1 MWLRILL
8 VLVGLGH
15 LINGAWMLVNPDTWY
30 ASVPGVVQTGP
41 LNHHFVQDI
50 GMAFVASGGLL
61 IAGASTLRHAAAF
74 AISGAVWPIL
84 HSTIHLAGWLMH
96 GLPSD
101 GTRLFTELV
110 GVAGVSG
117 LGGVLAWWRAK
128 GET

>member
-1 MWLRILL
+1 MLLRTLL

-15 LINGAWMLVNPDTWY
+15 LINGAWMLANPDTWY
-30 ASVPGVVQTGP
+30 ATVPGVMQTGP

-61 IAGASTLRHAAAF
+61 IAGASALRQAGAF
-74 AISGAVWPIL
+74 AISGAVWPVL

-96 GLPSD
+96 GLPS
-101 GTRLFTELV
+101 GGMRLFTELV
-110 GVAGVSG
+110 GVAGISV
-117 LGGVLAWWRAK
+117 LGGILAWLRAK